1 MTQRPEP
8 AQTSRP
14 GGWNRVLR
22 PTNLA
27 VLLALLVITGL
38 WVAAEIRNRMF
49 HAQNMRIEVM
59 QDLTVLR
66 TQLEGEVNADVQ
78 LIRGLI
84 ATLITEPDMQQD
96 RFASIAEGLIG
107 RDTVLRNIAAAPD
120 MVIQMVYPV
129 EGNEA
134 AIGLDYIRN
143 DAQRDA
149 ALRARDTG
157 ELVLAGP
164 LDLVQGGRGFVG
176 RFPVFIPNADG
187 TRRFWGIVSAVM
199 DEFALYRAAGLV
211 DNNLPL
217 RVALSGRDGMGESSD
232 VFFGDPAILEEEPVT
247 LSVLLPSGS
256 WRISAVPVDGW
267 NTAPPTTSLLRGIM
281 LTAALLLLLPSV
293 LMGRLIEERQRNIAT
308 LEDAN
313 TALSNRMTE
322 LEEAR
327 ISQQLTENRLR
338 DALNR
343 QEQVNAHFMEV
354 TDISRSWVWE
364 QDADLR
370 FTHVS
375 GGFAAVTGYDP
386 EDLLGKTRAEFRDT
400 WPDTLSKT
408 EWTSLEAKIAARA
421 PFSEFSYGVTARDGR
436 QLWLMIS
443 GTPIFDADGRFAG
456 YRGAGTDVTS
466 IHAAVVAA
474 EQANRVKSMFLA
486 NMSHEIRTPM
496 NGILGMSEILE
507 QSLETPGHKQM
518 IGVIRSSGE
527 SLLAILNDILDL
539 SKIEA
544 DKLELEAVPFRLDE
558 VVHRIEALHRLKAQD
573 KGLRLEV
580 FTDSRASLPR
590 LGDQHR
596 VTQILHNLVSNA
608 IKFTDKGKV
617 SVWISL
623 LRGDDIRIEVVDTGI
638 GMTPEQQERIFEEF
652 VQADGSMTRRYG
664 GTGLGMSIVRRLIGM
679 MGGTLELTS
688 EIAQGTRVSVTLPLP
703 LAETTEQAALPA
715 AAPTVPVAPDFEGR
729 RILAADDNE
738 VNLDVLSAM
747 LEDTGATLVLAGN
760 GEQAV
765 QTFMAEAFD
774 ILLLD
779 ISMPV
784 MDGPTALRHMAEIA
798 AREGR
803 PMPPAIAFTANLM
816 PHQIADHLAAGFVDV
831 IAKPVKRKILLDQIE
846 LHLDGTGQPGA

>member
-1 MTQRPEP
+1 MTKRPEP
-8 AQTSRP
+8 AQTSGP
-14 GGWNRVLR
+14 GRWGRILR

-66 TQLEGEVNADVQ
+66 TQLEGEINADVQ

-84 ATLITEPDMQQD
+84 ATLVTEPDMQQD

-120 MVIQMVYPV
+120 MVIRMVFPV

-134 AIGLDYIRN
+134 AIGLDYMRN
-143 DAQRDA
+143 EAQRDA
-149 ALRARDTG
+149 AIRARDTG

-164 LDLVQGGRGFVG
+164 IDLVQGGRGFVG

-199 DEFALYRAAGLV
+199 DETALYQAAGLI
-211 DNNLPL
+211 DTNLPL
-217 RVALSGRDGMGESSD
+217 RVALSGRDGMSGSND
-232 VFFGDPAILEEEPVT
+232 VFFGDPAIMAEDPVT

-267 NTAPPTTSLLRGIM
+267 NTAPPTTPLLRGIM

-293 LMGRLIEERQRNIAT
+293 MMGRLIEERQRNIAI
-308 LEDAN
+308 LEESN
-313 TALSNRMTE
+313 TALSNRMSE

-338 DALNR
+338 DALNT
-343 QEQVNAHFMEV
+343 QEQINAHFMEV

-370 FTHVS
+370 FIHVS
-375 GGFAAVTGYDP
+375 GGFAAVTGYDA
-386 EDLLGKTRAEFRDT
+386 EDLLGKTRQEFRDN

-408 EWTSLEAKIAARA
+408 DWASLEAKVAARE

-436 QLWLMIS
+436 SLWLMIS
-443 GTPIFDADGRFAG
+443 GTPIFDGQGRFAG

-507 QSLETPGHKQM
+507 Q
-518 IGVIRSSGE
+518 
-527 SLLAILNDILDL
+527 
-539 SKIEA
+539 
-544 DKLELEAVPFRLDE
+544 
-558 VVHRIEALHRLKAQD
+558 
-573 KGLRLEV
+573 
-580 FTDSRASLPR
+580 
-590 LGDQHR
+590 
-596 VTQILHNLVSNA
+596 
-608 IKFTDKGKV
+608 
-617 SVWISL
+617 
-623 LRGDDIRIEVVDTGI
+623 
-638 GMTPEQQERIFEEF
+638 
-652 VQADGSMTRRYG
+652 
-664 GTGLGMSIVRRLIGM
+664 
-679 MGGTLELTS
+679 
-688 EIAQGTRVSVTLPLP
+688 
-703 LAETTEQAALPA
+703 
-715 AAPTVPVAPDFEGR
+715 
-729 RILAADDNE
+729 
-738 VNLDVLSAM
+738 
-747 LEDTGATLVLAGN
+747 
-760 GEQAV
+760 
-765 QTFMAEAFD
+765 
-774 ILLLD
+774 
-779 ISMPV
+779 
-784 MDGPTALRHMAEIA
+784 
-798 AREGR
+798 
-803 PMPPAIAFTANLM
+803 
-816 PHQIADHLAAGFVDV
+816 
-831 IAKPVKRKILLDQIE
+831 
-846 LHLDGTGQPGA
+846 